1 MMPIILLI
9 LLPNT
14 LPLQMVIV
22 GRLFRA
28 NLLANGQK
36 PTLATVLQR
45 LRRVPG
51 ES

>member
-1 MMPIILLI
+1 MLLADEGLVLI
-9 LLPNT
+9 LDDT
-14 LPLQMVIV
+14 EHVWE
-22 GRLFRA
+22 RHRA